1 METSKNT
8 QWLSVCSVDDLQPN
22 SGVCALVAGQQ
33 VALFYLVKEQA
44 VYAIHNYDPIG
55 KANVLSRG
63 VIGDIKGELVVA
75 SPLYKQ
81 HFSLK
86 TGICVEDVQVA
97 APVYPVRLYN
107 GKVEVQIIVED
118 AGLKQAYSCNGVS
131 A

>member
-1 METSKNT
+1 MM
-8 QWLSVCSVDDLQPN
+8 QWKDVCNAADLQPD
-22 SGVCALVAGQQ
+22 SGVCALVEGQQ
-33 VALFYLVKEQA
+33 VAIFFVVKEQA

-63 VIGDIKGELVVA
+63 MIGDIKGELVLA

-86 TGICVEDVQVA
+86 TGVCIEDTQIVV
-97 APVYPVRLYN
+97 PVYPVRIN
-107 GKVEVQIIVED
+107 DGKVEVQVITVGIAEEFD
-118 AGLKQAYSCNGVS
+118 HKKAS